1 MIGSALP
8 LLAEDYSLLAPPA
21 TLDTTGGRSYPASLQ
36 EMFLDP
42 IFLGMNVWPIDQ
54 PASFDAL
61 LLQDQFLLSRLRL
74 SLPAVEAYLEV
85 EPNCSSRRIIHGSP
99 AVDVLAPAMTYWC

>member
-1 MIGSALP
+1 MRRKFLLSCLMIGSALP
-8 LLAEDYSLLAPPA
+8 LLAEDYPLLAPPA
-21 TLDTTGGRSYPASLQ
+21 TLDTTGGRSYPTSLQ

-61 LLQDQFLLSRLRL
+61 LLQDQFLLKPTPVPCRQ
-74 SLPAVEAYLEV
+74 
-85 EPNCSSRRIIHGSP
+85 
-99 AVDVLAPAMTYWC
+99 